1 MSYLKSVHLVFIDS
15 AVEDIQTLI
24 KGVVADAQVVVLHPE
39 VDGVMQLTQALQHY
53 PQVETI
59 HLVTHG
65 SPGCLCLGNA
75 QLSLKTLESYAAQ
88 LKTWSERMSNQQGQ
102 ILLYGCHVAEGKM
115 GAEFLQKLHQLTGM
129 SIAASSTAIGNSAI
143 GGNWELDVMLESL
156 AAGTRESEKER
167 KLSLAFRPE
176 AIAAYAGVLNNPPQS
191 STQALPSILK
201 DTAITLDNSNLL
213 AGVIDIDND
222 PLSVSN
228 LAASNGTLIKKSD
241 GNYTF
246 IPPIGFS
253 GVVTLTYD
261 VSDGQAPPSQ
271 QTRTLEIIN
280 ALHPLIA
287 GDTTLYPELGK
298 SDLGTVYWDYDGNG
312 NLINSSKS
320 YRDSVF
326 TSPSALDNGVLSN
339 DFPRQI
345 SFIALFVEVIQANNN
360 SSRAGLNYDLQT
372 GAILGRTDV
381 SVTGEFTAVTVE
393 SKGYFVGYLNLSN
406 PELKFALGQGKTIT
420 ETFTYFCFNN
430 DSVVPHHKN
439 SLTLTLQQ
447 NAAPIPI
454 AKAFVFDEDVVN
466 GIDDFTD
473 GVQDEI
479 PSFLKWFSLNGLA
492 SINGIPGAQIIGEPS
507 SSVSIGFPDLFY
519 IDTNDAAYQ
528 HLAQGASTT
537 IVGSYTVVDDFS
549 KTGTAPLTITVNG
562 VNDAPV
568 ATADTKSGFTNA
580 IVTGSVATNDRDVDD
595 GAILAYSLLA
605 PVEGLT
611 LNSDG
616 SYSLDATRPTY
627 RALPLGQTLS
637 AIANYRVTD
646 EFGAFSDSDLTITL
660 TGAAA
665 PNSPPTGSPTAIL
678 SNTAEDTAITIKTSD
693 LLAGFSDVDGDPL
706 SVAQLLA
713 TNGAL
718 VNNNDGTYN
727 FTPTANFNGLVNLTY
742 NITDGTASL
751 IGETRSFSVTPVND
765 APVLTPINP
774 ALTSIN
780 QADTNLPGQTIA
792 SFLGSSIA
800 DVDAGAVK
808 GTAITATT
816 STNGTWQYNTG
827 SSWTNVGTVA
837 NNNALLLRDSDL
849 IRFLPSG
856 TNAIDPTLTYRAWDR
871 TSGTVG
877 TRVNIA
883 ATGGT
888 TAFSTATD
896 SLSIAVGTRQIGT
909 NSSDV
914 LPGNSGPDYL
924 DGGNGDDRLIGGV
937 GNDTLL
943 GGNGNDRLIGG
954 VGNDTLLGGNGNDL
968 LSGGA
973 GADFLTGGNGADV
986 FSYVN
991 FNDSLL
997 SGYDR
1002 ITDFQI
1008 GTDLLDG
1015 PNAVSA
1021 ANLKKLGAVS
1031 ALDATTVGNLLNA
1044 TNFTANGAAT
1054 FTFGSQRFLALNNN
1068 GAGFLGTT
1076 DTIMEITG
1084 FSGNINNLAII

>member
-1 MSYLKSVHLVFIDS
+1 
-15 AVEDIQTLI
+15 
-24 KGVVADAQVVVLHPE
+24 
-39 VDGVMQLTQALQHY
+39 
-53 PQVETI
+53 
-59 HLVTHG
+59 
-65 SPGCLCLGNA
+65 
-75 QLSLKTLESYAAQ
+75 
-88 LKTWSERMSNQQGQ
+88 
-102 ILLYGCHVAEGKM
+102 
-115 GAEFLQKLHQLTGM
+115 
-129 SIAASSTAIGNSAI
+129 
-143 GGNWELDVMLESL
+143 
-156 AAGTRESEKER
+156 
-167 KLSLAFRPE
+167 
-176 AIAAYAGVLNNPPQS
+176 
-191 STQALPSILK
+191 
-201 DTAITLDNSNLL
+201 
-213 AGVIDIDND
+213 
-222 PLSVSN
+222 
-228 LAASNGTLIKKSD
+228 
-241 GNYTF
+241 
-246 IPPIGFS
+246 
-253 GVVTLTYD
+253 
-261 VSDGQAPPSQ
+261 
-271 QTRTLEIIN
+271 
-280 ALHPLIA
+280 
-287 GDTTLYPELGK
+287 
-298 SDLGTVYWDYDGNG
+298 
-312 NLINSSKS
+312 
-320 YRDSVF
+320 
-326 TSPSALDNGVLSN
+326 
-339 DFPRQI
+339 
-345 SFIALFVEVIQANNN
+345 
-360 SSRAGLNYDLQT
+360 
-372 GAILGRTDV
+372 
-381 SVTGEFTAVTVE
+381 
-393 SKGYFVGYLNLSN
+393 
-406 PELKFALGQGKTIT
+406 
-420 ETFTYFCFNN
+420 
-430 DSVVPHHKN
+430 
-439 SLTLTLQQ
+439 
-447 NAAPIPI
+447 
-454 AKAFVFDEDVVN
+454 
-466 GIDDFTD
+466 
-473 GVQDEI
+473 
-479 PSFLKWFSLNGLA
+479 
-492 SINGIPGAQIIGEPS
+492 
-507 SSVSIGFPDLFY
+507 
-519 IDTNDAAYQ
+519 
-528 HLAQGASTT
+528 
-537 IVGSYTVVDDFS
+537 
-549 KTGTAPLTITVNG
+549 
-562 VNDAPV
+562 
-568 ATADTKSGFTNA
+568 
-580 IVTGSVATNDRDVDD
+580 
-595 GAILAYSLLA
+595 
-605 PVEGLT
+605 
-611 LNSDG
+611 
-616 SYSLDATRPTY
+616 
-627 RALPLGQTLS
+627 
-637 AIANYRVTD
+637 
-646 EFGAFSDSDLTITL
+646 
-660 TGAAA
+660 
-665 PNSPPTGSPTAIL
+665 
-678 SNTAEDTAITIKTSD
+678 
-693 LLAGFSDVDGDPL
+693 
-706 SVAQLLA
+706 
-713 TNGAL
+713 
-718 VNNNDGTYN
+718 
-727 FTPTANFNGLVNLTY
+727 
-742 NITDGTASL
+742 L

-943 GGNGNDRLIGG
+943 GGNGND
-954 VGNDTLLGGNGNDL
+954 L